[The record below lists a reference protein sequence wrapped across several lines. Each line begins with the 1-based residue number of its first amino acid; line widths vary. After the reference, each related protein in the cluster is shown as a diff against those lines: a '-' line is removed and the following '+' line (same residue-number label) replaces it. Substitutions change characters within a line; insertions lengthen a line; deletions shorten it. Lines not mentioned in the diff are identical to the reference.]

1 MLPRVTAEYQ
11 PGKLATT
18 ETRQP
23 FTLGSLR
30 VTLLFDASGPERA
43 TAFAPTSTATAVAG
57 TARPFTTTSVA
68 AECRSCG
75 RAAEELFGAGA
86 VDAGGAEVAAPG
98 GSGAGSAELGGDGFG
113 AEGGVGAAGSSGTV
127 GEGAA
132 GGGTASAGW
141 VGATS
146 GPTSAC
152 ASAAL
157 HDNVAKAMATEAR
170 SVINATGNSL
180 PLRQRQGAIS

>member
-98 GSGAGSAELGGDGFG
+98 RQRS
-113 AEGGVGAAGSSGTV
+113 
-127 GEGAA
+127 
-132 GGGTASAGW
+132 W
-141 VGATS
+141 VG
-146 GPTSAC
+146 
-152 ASAAL
+152 
-157 HDNVAKAMATEAR
+157 
-170 SVINATGNSL
+170 
-180 PLRQRQGAIS
+180 

>member
-30 VTLLFDASGPERA
+30 VTLVFDASGPERA
-43 TAFAPTSTATAVAG
+43 TAFAPTSTATAVAA

-86 VDAGGAEVAAPG
+86 GDAGGAKVGAR
-98 GSGAGSAELGGDGFG
+98 GSGAGPAELGGDVFG
-113 AEGGVGAAGSSGTV
+113 AASGGVGAAGSSG
-127 GEGAA
+127 
-132 GGGTASAGW
+132 
-141 VGATS
+141 GATS

-157 HDNVAKAMATEAR
+157 HDKVAKAMATKAR
-170 SVINATGNSL
+170 SLINASGDSV
-180 PLRQRQGAIS
+180 PLWQQQGAIS